1 MRTLTLKPGKEESL
15 LRKHPWVFSGA
26 LAVDAEFPDD
36 GDWVAVK
43 SHRGVPLG
51 FGHFA
56 SNKST
61 AIRMLT
67 FEDSAPDLA
76 WWNQRFSQALSW
88 RRRMGLLSSPEHATF
103 RWIHGEGDGL
113 PGLIVDFYS
122 GVAVLQCHSTGM
134 SRSKEHIVNAL
145 CTVWGA
151 GLIGIYDK
159 SAKLAEKGGN
169 PGGQDGL
176 VWGTLPDEIWGWE
189 HGNRFS
195 IDLILGQKTGF
206 FIDQR
211 DNRKI
216 ISTLVQDAVVL
227 NAFSYTGGFT
237 VSALAGGAR
246 RVDSLD
252 SSQRALEIAEKNVEC
267 NGLDAERHRVIQADA
282 MNFVR
287 GDLSEYDV
295 VVLDPPAFAKRAS
308 ARHAAVQGYKRLNAA
323 ALKTMKPGSILA
335 TFSCSQAVDDAM
347 FANTI
352 VAAALEANRN
362 VRILNK
368 LHQPSDHPT
377 GVFHAEGSYLK
388 GLILGID

>member
-26 LAVDAEFPDD
+26 LAGGTAFPED
-36 GDWVAVK
+36 GDWVAVQ
-43 SHRGVPLG
+43 SHKGMPLG
-51 FGHFA
+51 YGHFS
-56 SNKST
+56 SNKSI

-67 FEDSAPDLA
+67 FENAAPDQA
-76 WWNQRFSQALSW
+76 WWNHRFTQALAW
-88 RRRMGLLSSPEHATF
+88 RRRMGLLSSPETATF

-134 SRSKEHIVNAL
+134 ARNKAQIVNAL
-145 CTVWGA
+145 CSVWGA
-151 GLIGIYDK
+151 GLIGVYDK
-159 SAKLAEKGGN
+159 SAKLAEKGGS
-169 PGGQDGL
+169 PVGQDGII
-176 VWGTLPDEIWGWE
+176 WGTMPEEIWGWE
-189 HGNRFS
+189 HGHRFS

-237 VSALAGGAR
+237 VSALSGGAR

-252 SSQRALEIAEKNVEC
+252 SSLRALEIAVKNVEA
-267 NGLDAERHRVIQADA
+267 NGLDSAKHRVIQADA

-323 ALKTMKPGSILA
+323 ALKSMKPGSILA

-347 FANTI
+347 FANTL
-352 VAAALEANRN
+352 VAAALEAQRN
-362 VRILNK
+362 VRILYK

-377 GVFHAEGSYLK
+377 GVFHSEGSYLK